1 MGRVGEG
8 FSLARVN
15 QASLIDEPALRAGR
29 GMRVHGP
36 WPPQA
41 MGNGRPRWEEPE
53 SWDCTGTWIHSRKR
67 TVPPWLGHV
76 LRARLQ
82 LYTTG
87 SGFPAGTKSK
97 VPGTAGTPHTT
108 NEVAYMADARTDD
121 KL

>member
-53 SWDCTGTWIHSRKR
+53 SWDCTGTWVHNAQAYSPAVAGSRAASSAAIVHYR
-67 TVPPWLGHV
+67 LRLPCRDQVQSTVGP
-76 LRARLQ
+76 
-82 LYTTG
+82 
-87 SGFPAGTKSK
+87 
-97 VPGTAGTPHTT
+97 
-108 NEVAYMADARTDD
+108 
-121 KL
+121 